1 MKLIYDP
8 TSTSSRIASFFLFDQ
23 NVEFEEQIISIAD
36 GEQYTAEFSGI
47 NANAQVPVLVD
58 GDFTVAQSSAII
70 RYVALKYEM
79 PVYPAEL
86 QARTRVDEAISWFQ
100 TNFHVF
106 HCVLLSYTHILPPL
120 LALEA
125 KTLAAMRAIG
135 AQGSR
140 KYLQVLNDRM
150 IGDGDFVCGSEIT
163 LADYVGAANVTLGAF
178 ADVDLSAFPNVL
190 RWLAT
195 LRERRG
201 WNLAYGDFERA
212 VAARQR
218 PAAA

>member
-1 MKLIYDP
+1 
-8 TSTSSRIASFFLFDQ
+8 
-23 NVEFEEQIISIAD
+23 
-36 GEQYTAEFSGI
+36 
-47 NANAQVPVLVD
+47 
-58 GDFTVAQSSAII
+58 
-70 RYVALKYEM
+70 
-79 PVYPAEL
+79 
-86 QARTRVDEAISWFQ
+86 
-100 TNFHVF
+100 
-106 HCVLLSYTHILPPL
+106 
-120 LALEA
+120 
-125 KTLAAMRAIG
+125 MRAIG

-150 IGDGDFVCGSEIT
+150 IGDSEFVCGSEIT